1 MHMRIII
8 IGCGR
13 MGAGLALTMS
23 QRGHAVAVVD
33 RDPTNFER
41 LGSSF
46 KGEVIEG
53 VGLDRKVL
61 LAAGIERADG
71 LAALTASDDVNVVVG
86 RIASEVFRVPRVVA
100 RLYDPRKAN
109 IYGRLGLHTISPTI
123 WGINQAAEVLCY
135 SPLDAIL
142 NLGSGEVNIVTTE
155 IPPLL
160 VGQTVSEL
168 TVRGEI
174 HVVAISR
181 GGRVFLP
188 TLGTEFSWG
197 DVVYLVVLATSSDR
211 LRALLGLT

>member
-1 MHMRIII
+1 MRIII

-33 RDPTNFER
+33 KDSTNFER
-41 LGSSF
+41 LGPSF

-53 VGLDRKVL
+53 IGLDRKVL

-71 LAALTASDDVNVVVG
+71 LAALTASDDVNVVIG
-86 RIASEVFRVPRVVA
+86 RVASQVFRVPRVVA

-160 VGQTVSEL
+160 VGQKVSEL

-197 DVVYLVVLATSSDR
+197 DIVYLVVLATSTDR

>member
-1 MHMRIII
+1 MRIII

-33 RDPTNFER
+33 KDPTNFER
-41 LGSSF
+41 LGPSF

-71 LAALTASDDVNVVVG
+71 LAAVTASDDVNVVIG
-86 RIASEVFRVPRVVA
+86 RVASQVFRVPRVVA

-168 TVRGEI
+168 TVRGES

-197 DVVYLVVLATSSDR
+197 DIVYLVVLATSTDR
-211 LRALLGLT
+211 LRTLLGLT

>member
-1 MHMRIII
+1 MRIII

-33 RDPTNFER
+33 KDPTSFGR
-41 LGSSF
+41 LGPSF
-46 KGEVIEG
+46 KGEAIEG
-53 VGLDRKVL
+53 IGFDRDVL
-61 LAAGIERADG
+61 LAAHVERADG
-71 LAALTASDDVNVVVG
+71 LAALTASDDANVVIG
-86 RIASEVFRVPRVVA
+86 RVASEVFHVPRVVA

-123 WGINQAAEVLCY
+123 WGISQAAELLSY

-142 NLGSGEVNIVTTE
+142 NLGSGEANIVTTE

-160 VGQTVSEL
+160 VGKAVSEL

-174 HVVAISR
+174 HVVAI
-181 GGRVFLP
+181 GRSGKPFLP
-188 TLGTEFSWG
+188 TLGTEFQWG
-197 DVVYLVVLATSSDR
+197 DIVYLVVLAASTDR